1 MYFDDVYRYLL
12 SLSGSESTAEELT
25 SETFFRAMDA
35 LDHFRGE
42 CSVRVWLCQIAKN
55 LYYSQLRREK
65 CLAPLE
71 DCRIAEESHEEELE
85 DHSEAARIQELLH
98 ALREPY
104 KEVFMWRVYGEKS
117 FRDIGALF
125 GKTENW
131 ACVTYHR
138 AELDAL
144 KADVTPAPV
153 SAQPLRDLKRQLRR
167 KKLTAVLLA
176 VTLALTLATAGFA
189 DLTAPQYLP
198 YSETEWAI
206 SRSPSALADDG
217 SAADGLS
224 DLSGAES
231 ISVSLLVPVS
241 GAEVTNTQDP
251 NSGKTI
257 YFITAWRTP
266 LDTWRGAF
274 DKTGGAPNTHSAND
288 RTQRE
293 ADALQGVLAKA
304 ESARTLFT
312 LDAANCT
319 AVCYSQ
325 NNGQDDVLLCGSMN
339 GGIVSLPRL
348 ALGYYALLSL
358 ALLITLGIAF
368 FVCRRKKTG
377 KALGYLALIP
387 ASYLAGHLLVKGF
400 TTTSYQMQRDF
411 SLIILA
417 AALIYAAVML
427 AINLWRQKREKV

>member
-1 MYFDDVYRYLL
+1 MDKTCSIVQDLL
-12 SLSGSESTAEELT
+12 PLYEED
-25 SETFFRAMDA
+25 M
-35 LDHFRGE
+35 
-42 CSVRVWLCQIAKN
+42 
-55 LYYSQLRREK
+55 
-65 CLAPLE
+65 
-71 DCRIAEESHEEELE
+71 
-85 DHSEAARIQELLH
+85 
-98 ALREPY
+98 LREET
-104 KEVFMWRVYGEKS
+104 KEFVDGHL
-117 FRDIGALF
+117 AQCA
-125 GKTENW
+125 
-131 ACVTYHR
+131 ACR

-144 KADVTPAPV
+144 KADVKPAPV

-189 DLTAPQYLP
+189 YLTAPQYLP

-251 NSGKTI
+251 NSSKTI

-274 DKTGGAPNTHSAND
+274 DKTGGTPNTHSAND

-312 LDAANCT
+312 LDAANC
-319 AVCYSQ
+319 
-325 NNGQDDVLLCGSMN
+325 
-339 GGIVSLPRL
+339 
-348 ALGYYALLSL
+348 
-358 ALLITLGIAF
+358 
-368 FVCRRKKTG
+368 
-377 KALGYLALIP
+377 
-387 ASYLAGHLLVKGF
+387 
-400 TTTSYQMQRDF
+400 
-411 SLIILA
+411 
-417 AALIYAAVML
+417 AAVY
-427 AINLWRQKREKV
+427 